1 MLASTSYHHLTES
14 AAPGEGRGGGIGGGV
29 PARYDY
35 TGRARCTISPWIE
48 IVYAY
53 SLLQLYLGNNSLSNL
68 EVASMLNILN
78 LGTHMYN
85 YHYSNRPAKYAPKVY
100 LGTVQTTA
108 TSWNYDSQ
116 NTSKPPANQ
125 WPQNFGQTSQKGEA
139 NYKLK
144 NHFLKLCKLF
154 TLYPN
159 ANLM

>member
-1 MLASTSYHHLTES
+1 M
-14 AAPGEGRGGGIGGGV
+14 PV
-29 PARYDY
+29 RYDY

-100 LGTVQTTA
+100 LGTVQATA

-116 NTSKPPANQ
+116 TGINYPSIWPEVKP
-125 WPQNFGQTSQKGEA
+125 QKGIDLL
-139 NYKLK
+139 Y
-144 NHFLKLCKLF
+144 LCPLSLNKVI
-154 TLYPN
+154 N
-159 ANLM
+159 